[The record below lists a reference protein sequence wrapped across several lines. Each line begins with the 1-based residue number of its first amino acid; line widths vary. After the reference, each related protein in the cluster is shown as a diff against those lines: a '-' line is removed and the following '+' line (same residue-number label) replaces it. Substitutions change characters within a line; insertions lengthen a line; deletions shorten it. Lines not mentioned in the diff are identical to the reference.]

1 MCVGCAAAYAAIA
14 ASTVTY
20 SMTDLFGSEAPF
32 IVTVTNA
39 DLARAAEIKTAQS
52 GTASITIKSTAPAVK
67 VSAVDRGVDSTSQF
81 AI

>member
-1 MCVGCAAAYAAIA
+1 MGCAAAYAAIS

-32 IVTVTNA
+32 FVTVTNA
-39 DLARAAEIKTAQS
+39 DLASAAAITTTLS
-52 GTASITIKSTAPAVK
+52 GTSTIRITQTSPVLAT
-67 VSAVDRGVDSTSQF
+67 DRGVDPTAQQ

>member
-1 MCVGCAAAYAAIA
+1 
-14 ASTVTY
+14 
-20 SMTDLFGSEAPF
+20 MTDLFGSEAPF

-52 GTASITIKSTAPAVK
+52 GTSTIRITQTSPVLAT
-67 VSAVDRGVDSTSQF
+67 DRGVDPTAQQ

>member
-39 DLARAAEIKTAQS
+39 DLASAAAITTTLS
-52 GTASITIKSTAPAVK
+52 GTSTIRITQTSPVLAT
-67 VSAVDRGVDSTSQF
+67 DRGVDPTAQQ

>member
-1 MCVGCAAAYAAIA
+1 LA
-14 ASTVTY
+14 
-20 SMTDLFGSEAPF
+20 APF

-52 GTASITIKSTAPAVK
+52 GTASITIKSSAPAVK
-67 VSAVDRGVDSTSQF
+67 VSAVDRGVDLTAQQ

>member
-20 SMTDLFGSEAPF
+20 SMTDRFGSEAPF

-39 DLARAAEIKTAQS
+39 DLARAAEIKTAHS
-52 GTASITIKSTAPAVK
+52 GTASITIKSTAPVVKTAAVNRGIDPN
-67 VSAVDRGVDSTSQF
+67 SYQAV
-81 AI
+81 